1 MLGVLTPV
9 WSLWWAGALSLLV
22 WSAAYTLV
30 AVNSISYRQQ
40 VTPEHL
46 LGRVNTAGRMLA
58 WGAGWTGGAF
68 VAGALSGVLGVR
80 PTLFV
85 MTGVAFVGVVV
96 AWTSPLRADARAGAG
111 SANVA

>member
-1 MLGVLTPV
+1 
-9 WSLWWAGALSLLV
+9 
-22 WSAAYTLV
+22 
-30 AVNSISYRQQ
+30 
-40 VTPEHL
+40 
-46 LGRVNTAGRMLA
+46 MLA